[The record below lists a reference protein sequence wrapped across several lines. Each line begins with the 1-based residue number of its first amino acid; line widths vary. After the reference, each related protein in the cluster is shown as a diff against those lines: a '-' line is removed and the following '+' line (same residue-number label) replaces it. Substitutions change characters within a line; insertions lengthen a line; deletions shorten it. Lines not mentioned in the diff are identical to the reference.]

1 MAEMMPQSALVPA
14 SDYVIIGG
22 TGDLALRKIFPAL
35 FWRFLDG
42 QVTSAFRLVAAARQP
57 ISLAEFAEKL
67 RPFCR
72 DALDHP
78 DTDAAAFDAFIQL
91 VHIVQLDILTG
102 DGAADLSAFLQ
113 QKTSTDRPCIF
124 YLAVAPQL
132 FGPSCRVLQSA
143 GLVLPQSRLVV
154 EKPLGHDYASAQAI
168 GDELRAVF
176 DEKQI
181 YRIDHYLG
189 KETVQNLMALR
200 FANVIFESQWNNTA
214 IEHVQITVAET
225 VGVGQRASYYNT
237 SGAVRDM
244 VQNHILQLVCL
255 VAMEPPSF
263 FDADQVRDEK
273 LRVLRALRAP
283 AADEVVRG
291 QYQDYETELG
301 EASNTETYVAMKLWV
316 DNWRWAG
323 VPFYVRTGKKLA
335 MRASEIVITFKRKP
349 HDIFSKTP
357 LSGTEDD
364 LPNRLIIRLQPAEGV
379 RLQLISKEPGP
390 GGMRLF
396 PSELNLSFDDTFG
409 GRLPDAYERLLMDT
423 ARGNQTLFMRHDE
436 VLAAWSFI
444 DPILARAAEQP
455 PALYKAG
462 TFGPVDDLSGYGPGF
477 WIDPKADAKAG
488 PDAESRADNDH

>member
-1 MAEMMPQSALVPA
+1 MAEMMPQSALVPD

-102 DGAADLSAFLQ
+102 EGAADLSAFLQ

-200 FANVIFESQWNNTA
+200 VCWLRRRIRSVTSVRRSWHSGIRQYPLQVSDQYQPWIQHRDRLWHQPSDQSRNPG
-214 IEHVQITVAET
+214 H
-225 VGVGQRASYYNT
+225 GQTDHQLAQMCLLYIRQA
-237 SGAVRDM
+237 AVR
-244 VQNHILQLVCL
+244 QH
-255 VAMEPPSF
+255 APKW
-263 FDADQVRDEK
+263 DQ
-273 LRVLRALRAP
+273 
-283 AADEVVRG
+283 
-291 QYQDYETELG
+291 
-301 EASNTETYVAMKLWV
+301 
-316 DNWRWAG
+316 
-323 VPFYVRTGKKLA
+323 
-335 MRASEIVITFKRKP
+335 
-349 HDIFSKTP
+349 
-357 LSGTEDD
+357 
-364 LPNRLIIRLQPAEGV
+364 
-379 RLQLISKEPGP
+379 
-390 GGMRLF
+390 
-396 PSELNLSFDDTFG
+396 
-409 GRLPDAYERLLMDT
+409 
-423 ARGNQTLFMRHDE
+423 
-436 VLAAWSFI
+436 
-444 DPILARAAEQP
+444 
-455 PALYKAG
+455 
-462 TFGPVDDLSGYGPGF
+462 
-477 WIDPKADAKAG
+477 
-488 PDAESRADNDH
+488 